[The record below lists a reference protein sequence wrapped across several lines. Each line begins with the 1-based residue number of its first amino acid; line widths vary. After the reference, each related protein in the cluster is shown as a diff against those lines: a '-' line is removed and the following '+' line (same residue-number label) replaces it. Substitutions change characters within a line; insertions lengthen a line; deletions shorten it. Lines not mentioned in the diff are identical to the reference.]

1 MRFGLFEHEG
11 SKNRSATAEIIRIK
25 IRRWIVAYTN
35 NRECLSAILF
45 HRLCEKKFW
54 DFNVTKFVQTKFGF
68 HVFPLA
74 DGNFISNVVGRIV
87 IGVKRFH

>member
-1 MRFGLFEHEG
+1 MFKHGRR
-11 SKNRSATAEIIRIK
+11 KNLRNTIEIIRIK
-25 IRRWIVAYTN
+25 SWRCMATYIN
-35 NRECLSAILF
+35 NGECLSAILF